1 MKRQEDNIATP
12 QNEIVSDNWSWEIGT
27 KEKWFNYDLREL
39 ASYKEL
45 LFRLVRRDLLSTYQ
59 QTIIGRFWIFLQPLL
74 TTLVYVIVFG
84 TILNTSTLGIPKILF
99 YLPGTIIWNF
109 FADIFVGTMYTFLS
123 NSHIFS
129 KVYFPRILIPLSV
142 CCTQFIRLGIQLALF
157 AIIYTIYSFFTPGLY
172 ASTDFILIPL
182 LLLQIAGFAFGAGL
196 IASVVIAKY
205 RDVENFI
212 QFMLR
217 LFMFATPVFYTT
229 TIVPKEYIDIIWINP
244 LTSVIETFR
253 SVFLSHEVLPE
264 QSFMSGTIT
273 VVAIMIAGL
282 ALFKKQ
288 ELKVMDVI

>member
-1 MKRQEDNIATP
+1 MKQKDNIAISRVEEI
-12 QNEIVSDNWSWEIGT
+12 NEDWSWEIGT
-27 KEKWFNYDLREL
+27 KDRWFNYDLREL
-39 ASYKEL
+39 ISYKEL

-74 TTLVYVIVFG
+74 TTLVYVIIFG
-84 TILNTSTLGIPKILF
+84 TVLNTSTTGIPKILF

-142 CCTQFIRLGIQLALF
+142 CCTQFIRLGIQLILF
-157 AIIYTIYSFFTPGLY
+157 LIIYSIYCFSNPWLY
-172 ASTDFILIPL
+172 VSEDIILLPL
-182 LLLQIAGFAFGAGL
+182 VILQIAGFAFGTGL
-196 IASVVIAKY
+196 IASVIIAKY

-229 TIVPKEYIDIIWINP
+229 SIIPKEYAHIIWLNP

-253 SVFLSHEVLPE
+253 SVFLSHEVIPE
-264 QSFMSGTIT
+264 QNLVSSTIT
-273 VVAIMIAGL
+273 VVIIMIAGL